1 MLKRLSTAIA
11 IAGALLMLA
20 AAGMVVV
27 SVSVR
32 NLTDV
37 TMMGDYEIVQMVT
50 AVAAFAFLPLC
61 QMRRGNILV
70 DTFTARLPDAV
81 QRGLD
86 ALWDLVY
93 AGIIAIVAWQ
103 LMQGAIGT
111 VTSNTVSMILALPV
125 GWAIG
130 LCAVLA
136 AFLAV
141 ISVATAWTR
150 LKGDP
155 A

>member
-70 DTFTARLPDAV
+70 DTFTARLPDVV

-111 VTSNTVSMILALPV
+111 VKSNTVSMILALPV

>member
-70 DTFTARLPDAV
+70 DTFTARLPDVV

>member
-20 AAGMVVV
+20 AAAMVVV

-37 TMMGDYEIVQMVT
+37 VMMGDYEIVQMVT
-50 AVAAFAFLPLC
+50 AVAAFAFLPFC
-61 QMRRGNILV
+61 QMKRGNILV
-70 DTFTARLPDAV
+70 DSFTTKLPDIV

-93 AGIIAIVAWQ
+93 AGIIAIVAWE

-111 VTSNTVSMILALPV
+111 VKSNTVSMILALPV